1 MGLVSLAGD
10 GHMLVAYVRSG
21 NPVSTTRR
29 KSAML
34 LIAFYI
40 AITVEAMTAAL
51 AAGRRNMD
59 WFGVCLIACV
69 TALGGGTMR
78 DILLDHYPLVWVENP
93 YVLLLVCGAAL
104 ATIPLARLVDKLKWP
119 FLLLDALGLVVFT
132 VIGCNIGMEAGVHPI
147 IVIVAGMVTGTAGGV
162 LRDVLCND
170 IPLIFQGELYASVS
184 LVTGVAYYLGL
195 TAGMPVDVMVLIA
208 IGLGFS
214 LRVMALVLKWEMP
227 KFVYDRDMRK

>member
-1 MGLVSLAGD
+1 
-10 GHMLVAYVRSG
+10 MLI
-21 NPVSTTRR
+21 
-29 KSAML
+29 
-34 LIAFYI
+34 IAFYI

-69 TALGGGTMR
+69 TALGGGTLR
-78 DILLDHYPLVWVENP
+78 DILLNHYPLVWVENP

-104 ATIPLARLVDKLKWP
+104 LTIPLARLVDRLKWP

-132 VIGCNIGMEAGVHPI
+132 VIGCNIGIEAGVHPI
-147 IVIVAGMVTGTAGGV
+147 IVIVAGMVTGTAGGI

-170 IPLIFQGELYASVS
+170 IPLIFQGELYATVS
-184 LVTGVAYYLGL
+184 MITGIVYFA
-195 TAGMPVDVMVLIA
+195 
-208 IGLGFS
+208 GLGAGVPIDLMVIISIVLGFT
-214 LRVMALVLKWEMP
+214 LRTLAIALKWEMP

>member
-1 MGLVSLAGD
+1 
-10 GHMLVAYVRSG
+10 
-21 NPVSTTRR
+21 
-29 KSAML
+29 ML

-69 TALGGGTMR
+69 TALGGGTLR
-78 DILLDHYPLVWVENP
+78 DILLDHYPLIWVKNP

-104 ATIPLARLVDKLKWP
+104 LTIPLARLVDRLKWP

-132 VIGCNIGMEAGVHPI
+132 VIGCNIGIEAGVHPI

-170 IPLIFQGELYASVS
+170 IPLIFQGELYATVS
-184 LVTGVAYYLGL
+184 LVTGTIYYLGL
-195 TAGMPVDVMVLIA
+195 VNEMPGDLMVLVAIA
-208 IGLGFS
+208 SGFT
-214 LRVMALVLKWEMP
+214 LRVLALVLKWEMP
-227 KFVYDRDMRK
+227 KFVYDRNMRK

>member
-1 MGLVSLAGD
+1 MGLASLVRE
-10 GHMLVAYVRSG
+10 GHMLERHHRRD
-21 NPVSTTRR
+21 NPVSTLPGEG
-29 KSAML
+29 AML

-40 AITVEAMTAAL
+40 AIAAEAMTAAL

-69 TALGGGTMR
+69 TALGGGTLR

-93 YVLLLVCGAAL
+93 YLLLLVCGAAL
-104 ATIPLARLVDKLKWP
+104 LTIPLARLVDRLKWP

-132 VIGCNIGMEAGVHPI
+132 VIGCNIGIEAGVHPI
-147 IVIVAGMVTGTAGGV
+147 IVIVAGMVTGTAGGI

-170 IPLIFQGELYASVS
+170 IPLIFRGELYATVS
-184 LVTGVAYYLGL
+184 MITGTIYFLGL
-195 TAGMPVDVMVLIA
+195 TAGLPDNLMIVA
-208 IGLGFS
+208 SIGIGFS
-214 LRVMALVLKWEMP
+214 MRFMALVFKWEMP

>member
-1 MGLVSLAGD
+1 
-10 GHMLVAYVRSG
+10 
-21 NPVSTTRR
+21 
-29 KSAML
+29 ML

-40 AITVEAMTAAL
+40 AIAAEAMTAAL

-69 TALGGGTMR
+69 TALGGGTLR

-93 YVLLLVCGAAL
+93 YLLLLVCGAAL
-104 ATIPLARLVDKLKWP
+104 LTIPLARLVDRLKWP

-147 IVIVAGMVTGTAGGV
+147 IVIVAGMVTGTAGGI

-170 IPLIFQGELYASVS
+170 IPLIFRGELYATVS
-184 LVTGVAYYLGL
+184 MITGTIYFFGL
-195 TAGMPVDVMVLIA
+195 TAGLPDNLMILASII
-208 IGLGFS
+208 IGFT
-214 LRVMALVLKWEMP
+214 LRFLALVFNWEMP
-227 KFVYDRDMRK
+227 KFVYDREMRK